1 MAEMQGQQGDI
12 GKMISNVGQG
22 LAMLTDLVGKTPG
35 VDPSIAERFGGLVQE
50 FTSLIEAISGG
61 GEDEQ
66 PPQQQPMGT
75 TSPEAGGN
83 PNAVPA

>member
-22 LAMLTDLVGKTPG
+22 LAMLADLVGKTPG
-35 VDPSIAERFGGLVQE
+35 VDPSIPERFGGLVQE

-61 GEDEQ
+61 EGGQ
-66 PPQQQPMGT
+66 APQQPMGT

-83 PNAVPA
+83 PNAMPA